1 MIAPSDQLMQ
11 GHGKTEKAKK
21 KTKEQKNHETLEKTR
36 LSTSS
41 DNFAQPEVVGI
52 YIWGYIYIYMYIW
65 RIEFRAKNQ
74 RFLEDF

>member
-1 MIAPSDQLMQ
+1 M
-11 GHGKTEKAKK
+11 EKLKKQK

-52 YIWGYIYIYMYIW
+52 YIYIYVRLWILSVLPGHEQIVS
-65 RIEFRAKNQ
+65 FGTDV
-74 RFLEDF
+74 FLVSSIVS

>member
-1 MIAPSDQLMQ
+1 M
-11 GHGKTEKAKK
+11 EKLKKQK

-52 YIWGYIYIYMYIW
+52 HINI
-65 RIEFRAKNQ
+65 
-74 RFLEDF
+74 